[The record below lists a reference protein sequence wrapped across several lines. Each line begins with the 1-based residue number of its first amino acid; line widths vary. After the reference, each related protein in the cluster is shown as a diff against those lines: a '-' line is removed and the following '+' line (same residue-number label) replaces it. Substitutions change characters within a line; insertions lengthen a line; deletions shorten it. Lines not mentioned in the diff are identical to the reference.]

1 MGHGMMCA
9 AARQNW
15 VTGRRRKRVGGRD
28 DRRWKGVKTM
38 MAPESKGF
46 TEEPRRPARAGLHP
60 PDPPAPNA
68 DFHLSPF
75 STGLKP
81 ESV

>member
-28 DRRWKGVKTM
+28 DRRWKGIKTM
-38 MAPESKGF
+38 TAPESKGF
-46 TEEPRRPARAGLHP
+46 TEEPRRPARASTRPTRRRP
-60 PDPPAPNA
+60 PPT
-68 DFHLSPF
+68 
-75 STGLKP
+75 STFLRLRRG
-81 ESV
+81 